1 MEVIRK
7 IITHFQSFQEIV
19 AKTKTNKK
27 TYIDFI
33 SESKILWRKDYFN
46 FHSPI
51 LSYNKY

>member
-7 IITHFQSFQEIV
+7 IITDFQSFQEIV
-19 AKTKTNKK
+19 AKTNKK